1 MATIAG
7 FNQFSN
13 EEIPNCEEE
22 IKQESPTLVETEKK
36 NYTSKNS
43 KKGSELLKKAVGK
56 IQIQMKIVKTMLGST
71 FL

>member
-1 MATIAG
+1 
-7 FNQFSN
+7 
-13 EEIPNCEEE
+13 
-22 IKQESPTLVETEKK
+22 LVETEKK